1 MDDLQGNELRLR
13 EHIHALKQAEEDV
26 KNMAS
31 IIEKLKTQNKQKEK
45 LIWEREMERND
56 SDMQLQ
62 ETLLELKRVQDVKK
76 ILSDDLAHLK
86 ERLSA
91 VEDRSQYTDEIN
103 RLKEELNC
111 SLKAETNLKKEFA
124 TLKYKLETSTND
136 SEAKI
141 SDLLKQLDHYT
152 KVVEMLNN
160 EKDAISLAEKE
171 LYQKYEAL
179 NTECE
184 SLKGKIGSLTK
195 IKQELESDLNQKT
208 DALQISNAALSS
220 STQKNKEITEK
231 SNIWRKHY
239 NCKWNKIQGMGSWL
253 RHYRPAAMDIK
264 INLMMRSRRILIYM
278 KKIKLYKSS
287 TPTYSFN

>member
-56 SDMQLQ
+56 YTQLQ

-111 SLKAETNLKKEFA
+111 SLKAENELKK
-124 TLKYKLETSTND
+124 
-136 SEAKI
+136 
-141 SDLLKQLDHYT
+141 
-152 KVVEMLNN
+152 
-160 EKDAISLAEKE
+160 
-171 LYQKYEAL
+171 
-179 NTECE
+179 
-184 SLKGKIGSLTK
+184 
-195 IKQELESDLNQKT
+195 
-208 DALQISNAALSS
+208 
-220 STQKNKEITEK
+220 
-231 SNIWRKHY
+231 
-239 NCKWNKIQGMGSWL
+239 
-253 RHYRPAAMDIK
+253 
-264 INLMMRSRRILIYM
+264 RICN
-278 KKIKLYKSS
+278 
-287 TPTYSFN
+287 P

>member
-56 SDMQLQ
+56 SEMQLQ

-91 VEDRSQYTDEIN
+91 VDDRSQYTDEIN

-124 TLKYKLETSTND
+124 TLKYKLETSNND

-160 EKDAISLAEKE
+160 EKEQE
-171 LYQKYEAL
+171 FG
-179 NTECE
+179 E
-184 SLKGKIGSLTK
+184 SSGGAVSYTHLDVYKRQPADFI
-195 IKQELESDLNQKT
+195 IK
-208 DALQISNAALSS
+208 
-220 STQKNKEITEK
+220 
-231 SNIWRKHY
+231 R
-239 NCKWNKIQGMGSWL
+239 G
-253 RHYRPAAMDIK
+253 
-264 INLMMRSRRILIYM
+264 
-278 KKIKLYKSS
+278 
-287 TPTYSFN
+287 

>member
-1 MDDLQGNELRLR
+1 MSQLTLDFRQSKSKEALLSEQLDRLQKDLESTERQKELLSSTIKQQKQQFENCMDDLQGNELRLR

-124 TLKYKLETSTND
+124 TLSTNW
-136 SEAKI
+136 KLRLMI
-141 SDLLKQLDHYT
+141 LKQ
-152 KVVEMLNN
+152 
-160 EKDAISLAEKE
+160 
-171 LYQKYEAL
+171 
-179 NTECE
+179 
-184 SLKGKIGSLTK
+184 
-195 IKQELESDLNQKT
+195 
-208 DALQISNAALSS
+208 
-220 STQKNKEITEK
+220 K
-231 SNIWRKHY
+231 SPI
-239 NCKWNKIQGMGSWL
+239 C
-253 RHYRPAAMDIK
+253 
-264 INLMMRSRRILIYM
+264 
-278 KKIKLYKSS
+278 
-287 TPTYSFN
+287 